1 MLSVDGP
8 PQAAQAVS
16 PRRDDAALRRAAIE
30 LETAFLS
37 VMLKEAGIG
46 KPLPGFGGGIG
57 EEQFG
62 SFLRDA
68 YAAEFARAGGIGLA
82 ESIFRS
88 LAGAADKPGGSQ

>member
-1 MLSVDGP
+1 MPSVDGP
-8 PQAAQAVS
+8 PLAANAVL
-16 PRRDDAALRRAAIE
+16 PRRDDAALRSVAME
-30 LETAFLS
+30 LETTFLS

-68 YAAEFARAGGIGLA
+68 YAAEFARTGGIGLA

-88 LAGAADKPGGSQ
+88 LADSAVRAGDAG